1 MAVMMAVSLAAC
13 TLLLKTE
20 ETDHTGGKDT
30 QEIVPQSTGGAS
42 DKVPDPNVMPVAVVS
57 HIPWRGTLTAW
68 YRIWIPLTQRGW
80 MPSFW

>member
-1 MAVMMAVSLAAC
+1 MMMAVSLAAC
-13 TLLLKTE
+13 TPTTE
-20 ETDHTGGKDT
+20 KQKKQTTQAAKDT

-42 DKVPDPNVMPVAVVS
+42 DKVPDPNVMPVAVV
-57 HIPWRGTLTAW
+57 PYTMEGTLTAW